1 MTSGLLA
8 LSSHGGGGLSVLR
21 RGVCED
27 HAQTQ
32 PFILELFKTTG
43 VTRSLV
49 VEDALFCGACT
60 PRPEPV
66 ELPELD
72 A

>member
-1 MTSGLLA
+1 M
-8 LSSHGGGGLSVLR
+8 
-21 RGVCED
+21 CED

-72 A
+72 T

>member
-1 MTSGLLA
+1 MDCWTCRRTAVGTCRFC
-8 LSSHGGGGLSVLR
+8 G

-27 HAQTQ
+27 HAQER
-32 PFILELFKTTG
+32 PFILELFRSTG
-43 VTRSLV
+43 PTKALV
-49 VEDALFCGACT
+49 VEDALACGRCN
-60 PRPEPV
+60 PRADPI

>member
-1 MTSGLLA
+1 M
-8 LSSHGGGGLSVLR
+8 
-21 RGVCED
+21 
-27 HAQTQ
+27 Q
-32 PFILELFKTTG
+32 PFILELFKTTN

-49 VEDALFCGACT
+49 VEDALFCGACK

-72 A
+72 T

>member
-1 MTSGLLA
+1 VCRFCG
-8 LSSHGGGGLSVLR
+8 
-21 RGVCED
+21 RGICED
-27 HAQTQ
+27 HVQTQ
-32 PFILELFKTTG
+32 PYILELFKTTE

-60 PRPEPV
+60 PRPEPI

-72 A
+72 K

>member
-1 MTSGLLA
+1 MDCWHCKRTAVGSCRFCG
-8 LSSHGGGGLSVLR
+8 
-21 RGVCED
+21 RGICED
-27 HAQTQ
+27 HVKTH
-32 PFILELFKTTG
+32 PYILDLFG
-43 VTRSLV
+43 SSATRALI

-72 A
+72 QP